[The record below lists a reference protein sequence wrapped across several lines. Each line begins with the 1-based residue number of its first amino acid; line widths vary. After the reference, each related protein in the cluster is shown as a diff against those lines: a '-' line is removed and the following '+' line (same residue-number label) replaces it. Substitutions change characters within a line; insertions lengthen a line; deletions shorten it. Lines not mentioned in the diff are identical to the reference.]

1 MKYLVDTD
9 WAINHLRKEEAFS
22 QKLTELRPDGLALSV
37 ISQAEIYEGIYSSR
51 NPELDEAEFRDF
63 LDNGVSILSIDEG
76 ICRIFAQERMRLRRQ
91 GTRIDDMDLFIAATA
106 LRHGLILLSN
116 NQRHFG
122 VVEGLEFISL
132 QR

>member
-9 WAINHLRKEEAFS
+9 WAINHLRKEAAFS

-51 NPELDEAEFRDF
+51 NQERDEEEFRNF
-63 LDNGVSILSIDEG
+63 LSQGVRILTIDEE
-76 ICRIFAQERMRLRRQ
+76 ICRLFAQERMRLRRQ

-106 LRHGLILLSN
+106 LRHGLVLLSN
-116 NQRHFG
+116 NRRHFG
-122 VVEGLEFISL
+122 VVERLEFISL

>member
-9 WAINHLRKEEAFS
+9 WAINHLRKEAAFS
-22 QKLTELRPDGLALSV
+22 QKLTELKPDGLALSV

-51 NPELDEAEFRDF
+51 DPERDEAEFRD
-63 LDNGVSILSIDEG
+63 LLNQGVRILSIDEE
-76 ICRIFAQERMRLRRQ
+76 ICRLFAQERMRLRRQ

-116 NQRHFG
+116 NRRHFG